1 MLDIL
6 CVYKSPPSNS
16 RSQCL
21 LLAFYDCTVSL
32 NASPPLLQLYV
43 LCAHGDNA
51 GLVHAGASEGH
62 KGQRSC
68 VCSGSGSTVTC
79 VCATASYIIMHDV
92 M

>member
-32 NASPPLLQLYV
+32 NASPLYCSCMFSVLMETMQGWYMQGPQRDTKVRGAVCAVGVGALLLECVLLQ
-43 LCAHGDNA
+43 
-51 GLVHAGASEGH
+51 
-62 KGQRSC
+62 
-68 VCSGSGSTVTC
+68 T
-79 VCATASYIIMHDV
+79 I
-92 M
+92 